1 MESGFFLILPAVFAD
16 ASGMNTN
23 DYKQA
28 SDNAI
33 GGRPSDDICPER
45 LAESGRAVADLAHMV
60 KNIIQVLSGCGEI
73 IDLGLETSQFDRVR
87 QAWQLYKPN
96 FKRLKK
102 FQVDLIKFTKNYPLE
117 FQSCD
122 VGDIFAAAV
131 KEEEAMLSALSV
143 EIVTKMQN
151 NLPTVVADGEK
162 LRDAVVNLLI
172 AAGDNLQGQA
182 GQVTLDARIEGDEQA
197 IVVSV
202 SDSGPRLDEA
212 MCRMLLSPGE
222 RPGNMVGVGLEVP
235 LAKQVIEAHG
245 GSLTINADVADAG
258 NTFAMTLLNS
268 S

>member
-1 MESGFFLILPAVFAD
+1 MTTQES
-16 ASGMNTN
+16 
-23 DYKQA
+23 KQA

-45 LAESGRAVADLAHMV
+45 LAESGRAVANLAHMV

-73 IDLGLETSQFDRVR
+73 IELGLETGQFDRVR

-117 FQSCD
+117 LQPCD

-131 KEEEAMLSALSV
+131 KEAEAMLSARSV
-143 EIVTKMQN
+143 EIVSKTQH
-151 NLPTVVADGEK
+151 NLPTLVADGEK
-162 LRDAVVNLLI
+162 LREAIVNVLI
-172 AAGDNLQGQA
+172 AAVDNLQGQA
-182 GQVTLDARIEGDEQA
+182 GQVTLDARTDAVGEA

-212 MCRMLLSPGE
+212 ACRMLLSPGE
-222 RPGNMVGVGLEVP
+222 RPGTMLGVGLEVP
-235 LAKQVIEAHG
+235 LAQQVIEDHG
-245 GSLTINADVADAG
+245 GSLAINTNAAKVG
-258 NTFAMTLLNS
+258 NTVDMTLNLKATSKN
-268 S
+268 